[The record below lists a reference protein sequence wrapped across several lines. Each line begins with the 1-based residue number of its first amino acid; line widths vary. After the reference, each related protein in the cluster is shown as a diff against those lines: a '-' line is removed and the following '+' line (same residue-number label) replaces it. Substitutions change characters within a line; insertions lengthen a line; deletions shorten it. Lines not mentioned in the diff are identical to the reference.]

1 MRVEAKKVTMH
12 FNDAGRVIEVFRDLT
27 LGVPSGSTL
36 AIVGE
41 SGVGKTTLLH
51 ILGGLEQPVSGDVIL
66 GGTSLAA
73 VREQNGGIAKF
84 RGANIG
90 FIFQFHHLLPEFDA
104 VENAAM
110 PLIIQRRS
118 RTEARESASA
128 LLARVGLSHRLSHR
142 PSALSGGEQQ
152 RVAIARALATGPGL
166 VLADEPTGNLD
177 LKTSREV
184 ADLLL
189 EIHREQKITLIVVTH
204 SLELARRLDTVVELT
219 ATGLKRI
226 HGGT

>member
-1 MRVEAKKVTMH
+1 MH